1 MNLKK
6 RLFPVISRVH
16 AMQIPVYAGNASFFL
31 LLSLFPILSLF
42 LSLLPY
48 TPLTVQTL
56 LVFCEELVP
65 AWMQAPLA
73 YLIRTIYASSSA
85 AIVSL
90 SAVLTLWSA
99 SKGMLS
105 LLYGL
110 NAVAEVRETRSYVRR
125 RLLCMLYTVGMLL
138 ALFLTLGLYA
148 GGQALLAALIA
159 RGFSPA
165 GVLEPVLRHLHLY
178 SLVLLTALFST
189 VFLALPNRR
198 QRFFHVLPGAAAAAG
213 AWVLFSEGY
222 SFYVN
227 HIAKASAL
235 YGSLSVL
242 LLMLLWLYACIS
254 ILFYGALFNCMLFDW
269 KRPEETEQCSDT

>member
-1 MNLKK
+1 MTDIKEQNRFLPPMRMHPAYRHGDMTPWGGEQLKTVFGK
-6 RLFPVISRVH
+6 DIPDESTGEALEMSVIPGLESTDDDGV
-16 AMQIPVYAGNASFFL
+16 
-31 LLSLFPILSLF
+31 
-42 LSLLPY
+42 
-48 TPLTVQTL
+48 TLT
-56 LVFCEELVP
+56 
-65 AWMQAPLA
+65 
-73 YLIRTIYASSSA
+73 
-85 AIVSL
+85 
-90 SAVLTLWSA
+90 
-99 SKGMLS
+99 
-105 LLYGL
+105 
-110 NAVAEVRETRSYVRR
+110 
-125 RLLCMLYTVGMLL
+125 
-138 ALFLTLGLYA
+138 
-148 GGQALLAALIA
+148 ALIE
-159 RGFSPA
+159 RGFSPVKA
-165 GVLEPVLRHLHLY
+165 LEAVLRHLHLY

-269 KRPEETEQCSDT
+269 KRPEETKPCSDT

>member
-6 RLFPVISRVH
+6 QIGPAIDRVR

-178 SLVLLTALFST
+178 SLVLLTALFSA

-198 QRFFHVLPGAAAAAG
+198 QRLFRVLPGAAAAAG
-213 AWVLFSEGY
+213 AWVIFSEGY

-254 ILFYGALFNCMLFDW
+254 ILFYGALFNCVLFDW
-269 KRPEETEQCSDT
+269 KRPEETKPCSDT

>member
-1 MNLKK
+1 MNLRK
-6 RLFPVISRVH
+6 RLFPVISRVR

-65 AWMQAPLA
+65 VWMQAPLA

-138 ALFLTLGLYA
+138 ALLLTLGLYA
-148 GGQALLAALIA
+148 GGQALLTALIE
-159 RGFSPA
+159 RGFSPVKA
-165 GVLEPVLRHLHLY
+165 LEAVLRLLHLY

-254 ILFYGALFNCMLFDW
+254 ILFYGALFNCMLFEW
-269 KRPEETEQCSDT
+269 KRPEETEPCSDT

>member
-6 RLFPVISRVH
+6 RICPVLDQVR

-31 LLSLFPILSLF
+31 LLSLFPILSLL

-56 LVFCEELVP
+56 LIFCEELVP
-65 AWMQAPLA
+65 VWMQAPLA

-90 SAVLTLWSA
+90 SAGLTLWSA

-138 ALFLTLGLYA
+138 ALLLTLGLYA
-148 GGQALLAALIA
+148 GGQALLAALIE

-165 GVLEPVLRHLHLY
+165 RALEPVLRHLHLY
-178 SLVLLTALFST
+178 SLVLLFSA

-198 QRFFHVLPGAAAAAG
+198 QRFFRVLPGAAAAAG
-213 AWVLFSEGY
+213 AWVIFSEGY

-254 ILFYGALFNCMLFDW
+254 ILFYGALFNSVLFDW
-269 KRPEETEQCSDT
+269 KRPEETEPCSDT

>member
-6 RLFPVISRVH
+6 RIGPVLDRVR

-65 AWMQAPLA
+65 VWMQAPLA

-138 ALFLTLGLYA
+138 ALLLTLGLYA
-148 GGQALLAALIA
+148 GGQALLTALIE
-159 RGFSPA
+159 RGFSPVKA
-165 GVLEPVLRHLHLY
+165 LEAVLRHLHLY
-178 SLVLLTALFST
+178 SLVLLTVLFSA

-198 QRFFHVLPGAAAAAG
+198 QWFFRVLPGAAAAAG
-213 AWVLFSEGY
+213 AWVIFSEGY
-222 SFYVN
+222 SFYVK

-254 ILFYGALFNCMLFDW
+254 ILFYGALFNCVLFDW
-269 KRPEETEQCSDT
+269 KRPEETKPCSDT

>member
-6 RLFPVISRVH
+6 RIGPVLDRVR

-65 AWMQAPLA
+65 VWMQAALA

-138 ALFLTLGLYA
+138 ALLLTLGLYA
-148 GGQALLAALIA
+148 GGQALLAALIE

-165 GVLEPVLRHLHLY
+165 RVLEPVLRHLHLY
-178 SLVLLTALFST
+178 LSLI
-189 VFLALPNRR
+189 
-198 QRFFHVLPGAAAAAG
+198 HI
-213 AWVLFSEGY
+213 SEPT
-222 SFYVN
+222 
-227 HIAKASAL
+227 
-235 YGSLSVL
+235 
-242 LLMLLWLYACIS
+242 
-254 ILFYGALFNCMLFDW
+254 
-269 KRPEETEQCSDT
+269 RP